1 MLAGEIHRQVV
12 YRAEIDLRFKS
23 VLQLGPIAFIVPM
36 ALLGQEAT
44 PLMQKAPKGVLS
56 VHYRM
61 RVARPV
67 TDIAR
72 SKAMYCTGLGLKV
85 IASFQ
90 DHEGFDGIMLGAD
103 GLEYHFE
110 FTHCKTHPVQPR
122 STPEDLLVFYV
133 PDASEWKA
141 TCDRM
146 LQAGFAPVRSFNP
159 YWDSKGRTF
168 QDFDGYRVVVQNA
181 DWQK

>member
-1 MLAGEIHRQVV
+1 VLAGEIHRQVV

-133 PDASEWKA
+133 PDASEWNA